1 MRQLNKIVVPN
12 VSADWKDVAY
22 ALDYDVQIVRRIINT
37 HNGDSTKCCKE
48 LFEDWLITSHGNEP
62 KTWQTLLNALK
73 EVEPL
78 VAVTEKITKEL
89 IEMDSNN
96 PSVH

>member
-1 MRQLNKIVVPN
+1 MHQLNKIVVPK

-22 ALDYDVQIVRRIINT
+22 ALNYDIQIVRRITNT

-48 LFEDWLITSHGNEP
+48 LFEDWLITINGSKP
-62 KTWQTLLNALK
+62 KIWQTLLKALK
-73 EVEPL
+73 EIEQL
-78 VAVTEKITKEL
+78 AAATEKVIEEL
-89 IEMDSNN
+89 IQMDLND